1 MNGAGCSMPRR
12 SRAARR
18 LPGISPDAPRDV
30 PVLGCGIDPM
40 PQAEVLRWCLETARS
55 SSRARI
61 LLTAN
66 ASHLV
71 AMQDDPALREA
82 AQAADLVTPDGM
94 SLVWAGRLLGGAV
107 PERVAGI
114 DLLEELL
121 AAAPAHGLRVFLL
134 GATPAVMQRLLEHCR
149 AAYPGLRDRRLAG
162 RLLHAGPARGGG
174 AAGGRVGADVLFLG
188 MPSPFKDIWCERH
201 RDALGV
207 KLIMGVGGA
216 FDVLAGQVPRA
227 PRWMQA
233 SGPGMGLAAVAG
245 ARAPVAP
252 LSGGEQPVPLAGDA
266 GGSYRDPG

>member
-1 MNGAGCSMPRR
+1 MRPAT
-12 SRAARR
+12 
-18 LPGISPDAPRDV
+18 I
-30 PVLGCGIDPM
+30 PVLGCGIDPL
-40 PQAEVLRWCLETARS
+40 PQADVLRWCLETACS

-149 AAYPGLRDRRLAG
+149 TAYPGLQIAGWRDGYFTPDQHEAVVRQVAES
-162 RLLHAGPARGGG
+162 
-174 AAGGRVGADVLFLG
+174 GADVLFLG
-188 MPSPFKDIWCERH
+188 MPSPFKDIWAERH

-216 FDVLAGQVPRA
+216 FDVLAGLVPRA

-233 SGPGMGLAAVAG
+233 SGLEWAWRLWLEPGRLWRRYLVGNSRFLWLVTREALIG
-245 ARAPVAP
+245 IR
-252 LSGGEQPVPLAGDA
+252 GD
-266 GGSYRDPG
+266 GPRPG